1 VNATDTIIVST
12 GDPDPAQGGEK
23 WQWMKV

>member
-1 VNATDTIIVST
+1 VNATDTVIVST